1 MSYIFESHEYVK
13 ICQTGHYYG
22 DIGYITDRFQLPDP
36 HPCNMY
42 TIVIINATADEVV
55 LPEEYLT
62 DLETTL
68 KDLENTLKRECSSKP
83 CECGADKLGFSHHYT
98 WCPKHRG

>member
-1 MSYIFESHEYVK
+1 MSYAFESYDYVK
-13 ICQTGHYYG
+13 VCQSGHYYG
-22 DIGYITDRFQLPDP
+22 DIGYITDRFQLPAP

-68 KDLENTLKRECSSKP
+68 HELEEILNREYSSKP
-83 CECGADKLGFSHHYT
+83 CECGAETLGFSHHYT
-98 WCPKHRG
+98 WCPKHKG

>member
-1 MSYIFESHEYVK
+1 MSYVFDNHEYVK
-13 ICQTGHYYG
+13 ISQSGYYYG
-22 DIGYITDRFQLPDP
+22 DIGYITDRFQLPSP
-36 HPCNMY
+36 YPCNMY
-42 TIVIINATADEVV
+42 TIIIINAAADEVT

-68 KDLENTLKRECSSKP
+68 QELEEITTREYSSKP
-83 CECGADKLGFSHHYT
+83 CECGAEKLGYSHHYT